1 MESVMTADNPTLHLL
16 CGKIAAGKSTLA
28 RDLAGGPNTV
38 LIAEDAWL
46 ARLYPGEIA
55 ALDDYVRCTGRLRSV
70 MGPHVAALLRAGV
83 SVVLDFQAN
92 TVASRQWMRGIAD
105 DAGTACR
112 LHWLDVP
119 DEECKRRLRERNAR
133 GEHDFAPTEADFDL
147 FTSYFVA
154 PSVAEGFAIAVHRP
168 G

>member
-1 MESVMTADNPTLHLL
+1 MTADNPTLHLL

-28 RDLAGGPNTV
+28 REVAAGPGTV

-55 ALDDYVRCTGRLRSV
+55 ALDDYVRCSGRLRSV
-70 MGPHVAALLRAGV
+70 MGPHVAELLRTGL
-83 SVVLDFQAN
+83 SVVLDFPAN
-92 TVASRQWMRGIAD
+92 TISSRQWMRGIAD

-119 DEECKRRLRERNAR
+119 DETCKARLRERNAR

-154 PSVAEGFAIAVHRP
+154 PTEDEGLDVVIHNP